1 MAENNERK
9 PENKFVVD
17 LDEKSEIP
25 VYKIGPTDGDFAEGV
40 SDMLNDEFKKSLER
54 DSILESDILTLS
66 EKDPSM
72 IKSAIKEAYEKSLN
86 SNPAWAYMRN
96 DPNEGVTSPVY
107 NAVGNVYDS
116 LDREAKY
123 FAIKGIASIMDK
135 IRYDYVQN
143 SHTPRINSPELVADL
158 CVARELYWPGK
169 ARHKSVLE
177 DSLANNTVNGV
188 LDSVLD
194 NDGNFTEDT
203 PGHFFMAYAMLHKD
217 VAGGAFTGAYYDRAN
232 PAFLERV
239 LRAIAQ
245 LSVTI
250 FFNSREEFIE
260 HVNSSYEKPAA
271 ERIIDYSK
279 ELDREHIKNLI
290 CINLNSRYMDPTSPE
305 YRQIKPFY
313 NNLLDEP

>member
-1 MAENNERK
+1 MEEDSENRREK
-9 PENKFVVD
+9 KFVVD
-17 LDEKSEIP
+17 LEEKGKIP
-25 VYKIGPTDGDFAEGV
+25 EYKIGPTEKDFAEGV
-40 SDMLNDEFKKSLER
+40 SKILSDEFENSLEI
-54 DSILESDILTLS
+54 DSVLESDILTLS

-72 IKSAIKEAYEKSLN
+72 IKPAIKEAYEKRLN
-86 SNPAWAYMRN
+86 SNPVWAYMRN
-96 DPNEGVTSPVY
+96 DPGEAVTSPVY
-107 NAVGNVYDS
+107 NAVGKAYNS

-123 FAIKGIASIMDK
+123 FAIKGIAAIMDH

-169 ARHKSVLE
+169 ARHQSSLE
-177 DSLANNTVNGV
+177 NFLTEHTTTEILDKV
-188 LDSVLD
+188 LDG
-194 NDGNFTEDT
+194 DGNFTNET

-217 VAGGAFTGAYYDRAN
+217 VAGGAFAKAYYSRAN

-250 FFNSREEFIE
+250 FFNNREEFVE
-260 HVNSSYEKPAA
+260 HVNSSYERPAA
-271 ERIIDYSK
+271 ERIINYSR
-279 ELDREHIKNLI
+279 ELDKEHIRKLRG
-290 CINLNSRYMDPTSPE
+290 INFSYTDLDSQE

-313 NNLLDEP
+313 NTLSDEP